1 MRQPAECILKKK
13 KKTNFDVEGFKERF
27 YAVLALF
34 SFLLI

>member
-1 MRQPAECILKKK
+1 MRQPAVYKKKK
-13 KKTNFDVEGFKERF
+13 KKTNFDVEGFKEGF